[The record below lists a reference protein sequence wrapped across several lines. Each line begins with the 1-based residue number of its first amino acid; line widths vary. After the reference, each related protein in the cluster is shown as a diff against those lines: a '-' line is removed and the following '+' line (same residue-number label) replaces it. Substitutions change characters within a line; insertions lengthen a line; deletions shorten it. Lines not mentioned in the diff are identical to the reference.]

1 MLSAGQP
8 AARAD
13 LHTNTADGPA
23 AYVLEFRFH
32 VAAAQIRTEQ
42 LLPWDPRMPFPS
54 QDRAAGTRLEAASA
68 ATARRFRHVLRADKF
83 AGCDQCGQADAR
95 SVFPVQ
101 KQ

>member
-13 LHTNTADGPA
+13 LHTNAADSPA

-32 VAAAQIRTEQ
+32 VATAQIRTEQ
-42 LLPWDPRMPFPS
+42 LLPWDPRMPFPT
-54 QDRAAGTRLEAASA
+54 QNCAAGTCLDAASA
-68 ATARRFRHVLRADKF
+68 ASAHRFRHVLLADKF
-83 AGCDQCGQADAR
+83 AVCEQCGQADAR
-95 SVFPVQ
+95 SVFPMQ